1 MDLKKS
7 FIQKSVEYQRNIIPI
22 RFEGQNSSF
31 FYRLASIRKR
41 FGIKMNYEMIYL
53 PDEMFKSK
61 HKTFKVCFGK
71 PIPWQTFDSS
81 KKPVEWAEWIK
92 DIVYKL

>member
-1 MDLKKS
+1 
-7 FIQKSVEYQRNIIPI
+7 
-22 RFEGQNSSF
+22 
-31 FYRLASIRKR
+31 
-41 FGIKMNYEMIYL
+41 MIYL